1 MKEPRWKEEWAILL
15 LAVQF
20 LTRLPV
26 PASAGFTPERLTAAT
41 RYHPLVGVLI
51 GALVALVYAAAL
63 LAWPPLVAVVLSIVA
78 SLLLT
83 GAFHEDGLADMFDG
97 IGGGL
102 TRERALEI
110 MKDSRIGTYG
120 GSALILALLLKAT
133 TLAALP
139 PHAVIIALITGHGL
153 SRFSS
158 VLVIATS
165 GYVRDHGTAKP
176 VADGVNRESLMI
188 AAGTALVLGLGLA
201 VSLGPMAALLGLAG
215 LAVGH
220 VAIRRVFERKL
231 GGYTGDCLGAVQQ
244 GSELAFYLGLLAWL

>member
-1 MKEPRWKEEWAILL
+1 MGMREQWAIFL

-41 RYHPLVGVLI
+41 RFYPLVGALI
-51 GALVALVYAAAL
+51 GGLVAGVYALAL
-63 LAWPPLVAVVLSIVA
+63 LLWPPMVAVLLSIA
-78 SLLLT
+78 AGLALT

-97 IGGGL
+97 VGGGL

-120 GSALILALLLKAT
+120 AAALILALALKAAA
-133 TLAALP
+133 LAAMP
-139 PHAVIIALITGHGL
+139 PLAVILALVAGHGL
-153 SRFSS
+153 SRFSA

-165 GYVRDHGTAKP
+165 SYVRDHGTAKP
-176 VADGVNRESLMI
+176 VAEGVSRQSLLI
-188 AAGTALVLGLGLA
+188 ATASALVLLLALAWGLGI
-201 VSLGPMAALLGLAG
+201 SPALLGLAG
-215 LAVGH
+215 LALGH
-220 VAIRRVFERKL
+220 WGMRRVFERKL

-244 GSELAFYLGLLAWL
+244 GSELGFYLGLLAWL

>member
-1 MKEPRWKEEWAILL
+1 MREQWAILL

-20 LTRLPV
+20 LTRLSV
-26 PASAGFTPERLTAAT
+26 PASAGFTPARLTAAT
-41 RYHPLVGVLI
+41 RYHPLVGAFI
-51 GALVALVYAAAL
+51 GALVALVYALAL
-63 LAWPPLVAVVLSIVA
+63 LAWPPLVAVVISIAA

-97 IGGGL
+97 VGGGM

-120 GSALILALLLKAT
+120 GAALMLALLLKAT
-133 TLAALP
+133 ALAALP

-176 VADGVNRESLMI
+176 VADGVSRESLMI
-188 AAGTALVLGLGLA
+188 AAATALVLWLGLA
-201 VSLGPMAALLGLAG
+201 LGLGWMAALLSLVGLA
-215 LAVGH
+215 LGH
-220 VAIRRVFERKL
+220 LAIRRVYERKV

-244 GSELAFYLGLLAWL
+244 GSELGFYLGVLAWL

>member
-1 MKEPRWKEEWAILL
+1 MKEQWAILL

-41 RYHPLVGVLI
+41 RFYPLVGALI
-51 GALVALVYAAAL
+51 GGLVAVVYALAL
-63 LAWPPLVAVVLSIVA
+63 LAWPPLVAVLLSIVA

-97 IGGGL
+97 VGGGL

-120 GSALILALLLKAT
+120 AAALILALALKAA
-133 TLAALP
+133 TLAAMP
-139 PHAVIIALITGHGL
+139 PLAVILALVAGHGL
-153 SRFSS
+153 SRFSA

-165 GYVRDHGTAKP
+165 AYVRDHGTAKP
-176 VADGVNRESLMI
+176 VADGVSRESLLI
-188 AAGTALVLGLGLA
+188 ATATALPLFLALAWGLGIT
-201 VSLGPMAALLGLAG
+201 PALLGLAG
-215 LAVGH
+215 LMLGH
-220 VAIRRVFERKL
+220 WAMRRVFERKL

-244 GSELAFYLGLLAWL
+244 GSELGFYLGVLAWL

>member
-1 MKEPRWKEEWAILL
+1 MREQFAILL

-26 PASAGFTPERLTAAT
+26 PASAGFTPERLTAST

-51 GALVALVYAAAL
+51 GALVALVYALAL
-63 LAWPPLVAVVLSIVA
+63 LAWPPLVALLLSLAA

-97 IGGGL
+97 VGGGL

-110 MKDSRIGTYG
+110 MKDSRLGTYG
-120 GSALILALLLKAT
+120 TAALVLALGLKVALLAAMPPSVVILALIL
-133 TLAALP
+133 
-139 PHAVIIALITGHGL
+139 GHGL

-165 GYVRDHGTAKP
+165 AYVRDHGTGKP
-176 VADGVNRESLMI
+176 VADGLSRESLVI
-188 AAGTALVLGLGLA
+188 ATGTALVLWLGLA
-201 VSLGPMAALLGLAG
+201 LGLGPVAALLGLLG
-215 LAVGH
+215 LALGH
-220 VAIRRVFERKL
+220 WGIRRVFERKL

-244 GSELAFYLGLLAWL
+244 GSELGFYLGLLAWL

>member
-1 MKEPRWKEEWAILL
+1 MREQWAILL

-26 PASAGFTPERLTAAT
+26 PASPGFTPARLTAAT
-41 RYHPLVGVLI
+41 RYYPLVGALI
-51 GALVALVYAAAL
+51 GALVALVYALAL
-63 LAWPPLVAVVLSIVA
+63 LAWPPLVAVLLSIA
-78 SLLLT
+78 AGLALT

-97 IGGGL
+97 VGGGL
-102 TRERALEI
+102 TRDRALEI

-120 GSALILALLLKAT
+120 AAALILALALKAAM
-133 TLAALP
+133 LAAMP
-139 PHAVIIALITGHGL
+139 PWAVILALIAGHGL
-153 SRFSS
+153 SRFSA

-176 VADGVNRESLMI
+176 VADGVSRESLGI
-188 AAGTALVLGLGLA
+188 AAGTALVLGVA
-201 VSLGPMAALLGLAG
+201 VAIGFGPMAALMGLLG

-220 VAIRRVFERKL
+220 WAMRRIFERKL

-244 GSELAFYLGLLAWL
+244 GSEIGFYLGLLAWL

>member
-1 MKEPRWKEEWAILL
+1 MREQWAILL

-26 PASAGFTPERLTAAT
+26 PASAGFTPARLTAAT
-41 RYHPLVGVLI
+41 RYHPLVGAFI
-51 GALVALVYAAAL
+51 GALVALVYALAL
-63 LAWPPLVAVVLSIVA
+63 LAWPPLVAVVISIAA

-97 IGGGL
+97 IGGGM

-120 GSALILALLLKAT
+120 AAALILALALKAA
-133 TLAALP
+133 TLAAMP
-139 PHAVIIALITGHGL
+139 PLAVILALLAGHGL
-153 SRFSS
+153 SRFSA

-165 GYVRDHGTAKP
+165 AYVRDHGTAKP
-176 VADGVNRESLMI
+176 VADGVSRESLII
-188 AAGTALVLGLGLA
+188 ATATALPLLLVLAWGLGIT
-201 VSLGPMAALLGLAG
+201 PALLGLAG
-215 LAVGH
+215 LTLGH
-220 VAIRRVFERKL
+220 WAMRRVFERKL

-244 GSELAFYLGLLAWL
+244 GSELGFYLGVLAWL

>member
-1 MKEPRWKEEWAILL
+1 MREQLAILL
-15 LAVQF
+15 LAIQF

-26 PASAGFTPERLTAAT
+26 PASAGFTPARLTAAT
-41 RYHPLVGVLI
+41 RYYPLVGAFI
-51 GALVALVYAAAL
+51 GALVALVYALAL
-63 LAWPPLVAVVLSIVA
+63 LAWPPLVAVLLSIAA

-97 IGGGL
+97 VGGGL
-102 TRERALEI
+102 TRDRALEI

-120 GSALILALLLKAT
+120 ASALILTLALKAA
-133 TLAALP
+133 TLAAMP
-139 PHAVIIALITGHGL
+139 PFAVILALIMGHGL
-153 SRFSS
+153 SRFSA

-176 VADGVNRESLMI
+176 VAEGVSRESLMI
-188 AAGTALVLGLGLA
+188 AAVSALALWLGLALGLGL
-201 VSLGPMAALLGLAG
+201 MAALLGMLG

-220 VAIRRVFERKL
+220 WGMRRVFERKI

-244 GSELAFYLGLLAWL
+244 AGEICFYLGVLAWL